1 MLLSEAT
8 ASSIKVLCKRFRDAI
23 PNMTDKELYNCLR
36 ILNKSQ
42 TEAEKLS
49 ASTIDKNGKG
59 FTSNDAEQLTNAIK
73 EYSQNGC
80 FIKFHTRNLVR
91 YRLHKYA
98 DQLIRFWIDRTT
110 IKKVK
115 HGEYSYESKAERE
128 ARKTAEADAKVAAG
142 AQQFRQQF
150 AASQTPEAKAEERT
164 KQNHGQLDFL
174 NDLM

>member
-8 ASSIKVLCKRFRDAI
+8 ASSIKVLCKRFREAI
-23 PNMTDKELYNCLR
+23 PNMTDKELYNCLC

-59 FTSNDAEQLTNAIK
+59 FTSNDAEPFTDAMK

-80 FIKFHTRNLVR
+80 FVKFHTRNLVR
-91 YRLHKYA
+91 YRLRKYA
-98 DQLIRFWIDRTT
+98 DQLIRFWIDRGT
-110 IKKVK
+110 INKVK

-128 ARKTAEADAKVAAG
+128 ARRNAEADAKVAAG

-150 AASQTPEAKAEERT
+150 AASQTPEAKAAERV

-174 NDLM
+174 NDLV